1 MLRPYGAT
9 VAHKLRITR
18 NPIEAPM
25 STPATAPNSLDAPK
39 QRFLRAH
46 LEFIIALLLGLVSI
60 ATAYASFQATVY
72 NGQTAGFYAEG
83 TYQRTKAESY
93 FVEDNQ
99 TFVQDAQLVDRL
111 AELRIDMQSPDATV
125 AASASAKYTQL
136 YGQSV
141 SDELD
146 AAITWADEQNAA
158 DPTSFTNPIEN
169 EKYVDDLF
177 ADYEDLRIG
186 SHVAI
191 DSATA
196 AGRLSDRLTL
206 NTVLLALSLFLLG
219 IAALVKIFRVKVTLM
234 SIAIVIF
241 VGATI
246 ATAFIPFVG
255 V

>member
-1 MLRPYGAT
+1 
-9 VAHKLRITR
+9 
-18 NPIEAPM
+18 
-25 STPATAPNSLDAPK
+25 
-39 QRFLRAH
+39 
-46 LEFIIALLLGLVSI
+46 
-60 ATAYASFQATVY
+60 
-72 NGQTAGFYAEG
+72 
-83 TYQRTKAESY
+83 
-93 FVEDNQ
+93 
-99 TFVQDAQLVDRL
+99 VQDAQLVDRL

-177 ADYEDLRIG
+177 ADYEDLRVG